1 MKIHNALA
9 FYRSS
14 RSDVFCKKSV
24 LRNFVR
30 FTGKHLCQSRFFNK
44 VAGLRPG
51 TLLKK
56 ETLVQVLSWEFCEI
70 SKNTFFHRTP
80 PAAASETL
88 LIHESLTRNNRS
100 TCSKVLCG
108 MTALRNQRNLGKKPK
123 SKSFPYK
130 HATCIQCFHVILTW
144 NTLGVFVGFTM
155 YLDWIWLW
163 VFS

>member
-1 MKIHNALA
+1 MKDKKKSKIESLPKFRKMSNI
-9 FYRSS
+9 RSS
-14 RSDVFCKKSV
+14 RLELSEAC
-24 LRNFVR
+24 NFI
-30 FTGKHLCQSRFFNK
+30 
-44 VAGLRPG
+44 
-51 TLLKK
+51 KK
-56 ETLVQVLSWEFCEI
+56 ETLAQVFSCEFCEI